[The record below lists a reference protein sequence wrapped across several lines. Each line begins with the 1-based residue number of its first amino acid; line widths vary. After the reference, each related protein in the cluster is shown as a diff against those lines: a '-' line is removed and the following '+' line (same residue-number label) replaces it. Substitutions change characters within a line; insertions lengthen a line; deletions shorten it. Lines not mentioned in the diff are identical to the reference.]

1 MSKVT
6 ELYARGCTLKGN
18 IPKCMP
24 ELTILSCAGMSVEL
38 PNLLGMPRLK
48 EVYSS
53 RNQKIIVSD
62 GVLHEEE
69 WVAIM
74 TGCYQLILHRLL

>member
-1 MSKVT
+1 MPKVT

-24 ELTILSCAGMSVEL
+24 ELIVLSCAGRPIRKLNLQFM
-38 PNLLGMPRLK
+38 PNLK

-53 RNQKIIVSD
+53 INQNITVSD
-62 GVLHEEE
+62 GVLHEVE
-69 WVAIM
+69 
-74 TGCYQLILHRLL
+74 